1 MSCSRRQFITGVGA
15 LVAVSGTA
23 GRVVAKTLDCHSDQR
38 NNPNFNPASVP
49 LLKEHP

>member
-23 GRVVAKTLDCHSDQR
+23 GRVVAKTLNINGVRYGMVHD
-38 NNPNFNPASVP
+38 
-49 LLKEHP
+49 